1 MTEKM
6 GSGTTG
12 FEETTPSER
21 LAALGLKLPEAATP
35 SFDYIPVKQC
45 GHVLYVSGQLPKQGG
60 EVLITGSCGADVSLE
75 EAQAAA
81 EVCVLQG
88 LACAAEAAGGLDN
101 VAGVLKVTGFV
112 SSTADFHDQPKVLDA
127 ASSLLRK
134 VFGESGRH
142 ARSAVGVAALPR
154 RAPVEI
160 EFIFTTHGPVT
171 SWVMRNRK
179 KRKGTQTK

>member
-1 MTEKM
+1 MKEKVNQKLL
-6 GSGTTG
+6 GP
-12 FEETTPSER
+12 EDHTPSQRLER
-21 LAALGLKLPEAATP
+21 LGLQLPEAAP
-35 SFDYIPVKQC
+35 ASFDYIPVKQF
-45 GHVLYVSGQLPKQGG
+45 GQVLYVSGQLPKQGG
-60 EVLITGSCGADVSLE
+60 EVLITGRCGADVSLE

-101 VAGVLKVTGFV
+101 IAGVLRVTGFV

-171 SWVMRNRK
+171 
-179 KRKGTQTK
+179 T